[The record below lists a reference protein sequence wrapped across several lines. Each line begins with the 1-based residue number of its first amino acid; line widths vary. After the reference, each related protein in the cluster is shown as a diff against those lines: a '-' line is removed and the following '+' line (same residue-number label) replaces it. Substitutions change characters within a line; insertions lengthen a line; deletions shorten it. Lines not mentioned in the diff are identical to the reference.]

1 MCFICDANF
10 GVEVVIQIYGQKTVV
25 GQVTKDIYSL
35 QKSIGKDPKYMC
47 RSK

>member
-25 GQVTKDIYSL
+25 G
-35 QKSIGKDPKYMC
+35 
-47 RSK
+47 